1 MPLRQKIFAITI
13 SIAILVAIIELVRR
27 RKLRE
32 EYSFLWLLV
41 GSLLFV
47 LASWYGLLKAVTSFI
62 GAGFTSSTLFF
73 FGIIF
78 LMLMNLHFS
87 IKISDL
93 TEKVK
98 NLAQEIALMRA
109 NREERPETKPSNPE

>member
-1 MPLRQKIFAITI
+1 MPLRQKIFAIII

-41 GSLLFV
+41 GALLFV

-62 GAGFTSSTLFF
+62 GAGLTSSTLFF

-109 NREERPETKPSNPE
+109 NREGQPETKPSNPE